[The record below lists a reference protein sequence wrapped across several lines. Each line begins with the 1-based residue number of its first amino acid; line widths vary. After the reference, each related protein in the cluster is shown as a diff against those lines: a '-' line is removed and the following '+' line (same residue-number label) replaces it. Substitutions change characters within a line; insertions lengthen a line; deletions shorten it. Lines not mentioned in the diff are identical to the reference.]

1 MGKGSTTTRRRRRT
15 PAEAEHEILDAAEG
29 FLRKRPLRE
38 LTIDEVM
45 SETSLSRPAF
55 YVYFRDRHELVLR
68 LIEQLAGELMDM
80 SARWLRGSGDP
91 REDLRAAID
100 GVVSAYARHGPV
112 LRAYA
117 DAAADDPS
125 VEETYRGLVERFVDA
140 TASHIRAETRSGVI
154 KGLNA
159 RRTAAALVWM
169 NERYLSH
176 CLGTEPQLR
185 PRDVAET
192 LYNIWLRTLYASSD

>member
-1 MGKGSTTTRRRRRT
+1 MGEGRTTTRRRRRT
-15 PAEAEHEILDAAEG
+15 PAEAEREILDAAES

-55 YVYFRDRHELVLR
+55 YVYFRDRHALVLR
-68 LIEQLAGELMDM
+68 LIEHLASELMEM
-80 SARWLRGSGDP
+80 SDRWLKGSGDP

-100 GVVSAYARHGPV
+100 GVVDAYSRHGAV

-125 VEETYRGLVERFVDA
+125 VEETYRGLVDRFIDA
-140 TASHIRAETRSGVI
+140 TANHIRAETRTGLVN
-154 KGLNA
+154 GLNA

-169 NERYLSH
+169 NERYLST
-176 CLGTEPQLR
+176 CLGSEPQVR

-192 LYNIWLRTLYASSD
+192 LYNVWLRTLYASSD

>member
-1 MGKGSTTTRRRRRT
+1 MGEGSTTTRRRRRT
-15 PAEAEHEILDAAEG
+15 PAEAEREILDATES

-68 LIEQLAGELMDM
+68 LIERLAAELWEM
-80 SARWLRGSGDP
+80 SDRWLKGSGDP

-100 GVVSAYARHGPV
+100 GVTSAYARHGPV

-117 DAAADDPS
+117 DAAADDPA
-125 VEETYRGLVERFVDA
+125 VEETYRGLVERFIDA
-140 TASHIRAETRSGVI
+140 TANHIRTESRTGLVA
-154 KGLNA
+154 GLNA

-169 NERYLSH
+169 NERYLST
-176 CLGTEPQLR
+176 CLGSEPQVR
-185 PRDVAET
+185 PRDVADT
-192 LYNIWLRTLYASSD
+192 LYNVWLRTLYASSD